1 MQNQGHTA
9 ELVGLQNALLKTNS
23 VEQFLHELA
32 VLSTRVVA
40 EGLSCGMTLRQRG
53 RPPAAVACT
62 DSVAAQADNIQYR
75 LGDGPCLYAMRH
87 ARVVRIDDFAAH
99 DRWPRFSARAAELG
113 IRSCLAVPLVA
124 DGEPAGVLT
133 LYARRPRAF
142 GPAEVARAEQFA
154 GHASGALTLAL
165 RMASCHDLN
174 DQLRTSL
181 VSRAVIDQAL
191 GVIMAT
197 ERCPQDRALAVL
209 KTVSQNTNV
218 KIRDLAA
225 TIVTSVSGEPPR
237 PSATSFQD
245 G

>member
-1 MQNQGHTA
+1 MQNQGQTA
-9 ELVGLQNALLKTNS
+9 ELVGLQNALLKTGS

-32 VLSTRVVA
+32 VLSTRVA
-40 EGLSCGMTLRQRG
+40 GEGLSCGMTLRQRN
-53 RPPAAVACT
+53 RPPATIACT
-62 DSVAAQADNIQYR
+62 DPLAAQADDIQYK
-75 LGDGPCLYAMRH
+75 LGDGPCLHAMRH
-87 ARVVRIDDFAAH
+87 ARLVHVDDFDTH
-99 DRWPRFSARAAELG
+99 TSWPGFSRQAVALG
-113 IRSCLAVPLVA
+113 IRSCLAVPLLA
-124 DGEPAGVLT
+124 DGEPAGALN
-133 LYARRPRAF
+133 LYARRPGAF
-142 GPAEVARAEQFA
+142 GPAEVSRAQQFA

-165 RMASCHDLN
+165 RMESCSDLN
-174 DQLRTSL
+174 DQLRSSL

-197 ERCPQDRALAVL
+197 ERCPQDKAFAVL

-237 PSATSFQD
+237 SPADGFQD